1 MCAPPH
7 PLRSSIERVAAA
19 TLLVTLAVGTAT
31 PQAADKRGDV
41 RALLDRMVQAS
52 RTINY
57 VGTFVY
63 RNGSTLQSMKII
75 HRAEEGGGRQRLVAL
90 SGAAREVISDGQWVT
105 CILPDERTVVVTRQ
119 RPGRLSPSTV
129 FESEVAIGSNVWDL
143 YSLSSDGTE
152 RIADREATV
161 VDVRPRDRYRYGFR
175 LAVDRETGLLLKSE
189 LLDGDG
195 AVLEQIVYTHLEL
208 PRTIPDEALEPGISD
223 VGFTRYEVA
232 ATAGTETDS
241 AQWTRDWTIGWLP
254 AGFRMTDKSL
264 DPIRTGHHPVD
275 HRVYSDGLASLSIF
289 IERGAGAG
297 DRLEG
302 RSSVG
307 AFNAFGRV
315 VDEYQ
320 ISVVGE
326 VPGVTVEKVAASV
339 TRQ

>member
-1 MCAPPH
+1 MCAPSRPF
-7 PLRSSIERVAAA
+7 RSRIERVAAA
-19 TLLVTLAVGTAT
+19 TLLVTLSVATAA
-31 PQAADKRGDV
+31 PHAADERGEV

-63 RNGSTLQSMKII
+63 RNGSMLQSMKII
-75 HRAEEGGGRQRLVAL
+75 HRAGEGGGRERLVAL
-90 SGAAREVISDGQWVT
+90 SGAAREVIRDGRWVT
-105 CILPDERTVVVTRQ
+105 CILPDDRTVVVARQ

-129 FESEVAIGSNVWDL
+129 FESEVAVGSNVVDL
-143 YSLSSDGTE
+143 YSLSSDGSE
-152 RIADREATV
+152 RIADREAIV

-223 VGFTRYEVA
+223 AGFTRYEVA
-232 ATAGTETDS
+232 DTAGTGSDS
-241 AQWTRDWTIGWLP
+241 ATGTHDWTIGWLP
-254 AGFRMTDKSL
+254 AGFRMTDKSF

-289 IERGAGAG
+289 IERGIGAG

-307 AFNAFGRV
+307 AFNAYGRV
-315 VDEYQ
+315 VDGYQ

-326 VPGVTVEKVAASV
+326 VPGITVEKVAASV
-339 TRQ
+339 ARR

>member
-1 MCAPPH
+1 MCAPSRP
-7 PLRSSIERVAAA
+7 PRSSIERVAAA
-19 TLLVTLAVGTAT
+19 TLLVTLAAGTAA
-31 PQAADKRGDV
+31 PHADGERGEV

-90 SGAAREVISDGQWVT
+90 SGAAREVIRDGRWVT
-105 CILPDERTVVVTRQ
+105 CILPDDRTVVVTRQ

-129 FESEVAIGSNVWDL
+129 FESEVAIGSNVGDP

-152 RIADREATV
+152 RIADREAIV
-161 VDVRPRDRYRYGFR
+161 VGVRPRDRYRYGFR

-195 AVLEQIVYTHLEL
+195 AALEQIVYTHLEL

-223 VGFTRYEVA
+223 AGFTRYEAAAA
-232 ATAGTETDS
+232 ATTGIDS
-241 AQWTRDWTIGWLP
+241 ATWPHDWTIGWLP
-254 AGFRMTDKSL
+254 AGFRMTDKSF
-264 DPIRTGHHPVD
+264 DPIRTGHRPVD

-289 IERGAGAG
+289 IERGGGAG

-320 ISVVGE
+320 IIVVGE

-339 TRQ
+339 ARR